1 MHVDVCGCT
10 MRLAAATL
18 LAALI
23 MSPISP
29 GRERVGGSGR
39 RHGEMGRACPPITR
53 RLVVIVSKDK
63 GERTANIHVTH
74 KNFRILVVW
83 SEMEV

>member
-10 MRLAAATL
+10 MRLAVTL

-29 GRERVGGSGR
+29 GRERVGGPGR
-39 RHGEMGRACPPITR
+39 RHGEMPSHNEATR
-53 RLVVIVSKDK
+53 GDRFQ
-63 GERTANIHVTH
+63 R
-74 KNFRILVVW
+74 
-83 SEMEV
+83 